1 MPHNLKTYQVPGV
14 YHCLASFKFNLK
26 INSYSCNYLLI
37 TLWNQCLFNSDI
49 LNVNGAKKKLGA
61 IRERITLHAVLDR
74 FGVCLIGAN
83 SENGR
88 LGRLGI
94 CVLIDYQIPQT
105 AGLAGLEGLPNLLL
119 QQALADFGEILVFIC
134 ETLKTRRICSCCYG
148 D

>member
-14 YHCLASFKFNLK
+14 YHCLASFKFNLN

-37 TLWNQCLFNSDI
+37 TFWNQCLFNSDI

-88 LGRLGI
+88 LGRLGRLGI

-105 AGLAGLEGLPNLLL
+105 ANLLL